1 LSSSTKRV
9 RLVVAY
15 DGTDFSGWAPQRG
28 RRTVHGTL
36 TEAVRQVSGEDCE
49 TIGASRTDSGAHA
62 VGQVCC
68 FDTTRPIE
76 PKDWIRSLNAVLPRD
91 LAVQRAGFVP
101 RDFNPRF
108 FALDRTYRYRVLTGP
123 PDPMRSRYTFE
134 WGRPLDARAMHG
146 AAQAL
151 VGRNDFLAFSQ
162 LSLPGQNTVRD
173 LKRIAVRQV
182 RDEVWIEVTA
192 TAFVRGMMRRIS
204 GALWEVGRGR
214 IGRAEI
220 EAWLAM
226 RDKRKIRRWPTVL
239 PAGGLCLMQVRYGR
253 SPRDH
258 RFDGADEE

>member
-1 LSSSTKRV
+1 M
-9 RLVVAY
+9 AY

-68 FDTTRPIE
+68 FDTTRPIL
-76 PKDWIRSLNAVLPRD
+76 PRDWVRSLNAVLPRD
-91 LAVQRAGFVP
+91 LAVVRAGFV
-101 RDFNPRF
+101 RSDFNPRF
-108 FALDRTYRYRVLTGP
+108 FALDRSYRYRILVGP
-123 PDPMRSRYTFE
+123 RDPSRSRFTFE
-134 WGRPLDARAMHG
+134 WGRELDARAMHE

-151 VGRNDFLAFSQ
+151 VGRHDFLAFSQ

-173 LKRIAVRQV
+173 LRRIVVRQV

-204 GALWEVGRGR
+204 GALWEVGRGKA
-214 IGRAEI
+214 GRGQI

-226 RDKRKIRRWPTVL
+226 RDKRKVPRWPTVL
-239 PAGGLCLMQVRYGR
+239 PAGGLCLMQVRFGR

-258 RFDGADEE
+258 RFDGAEEE